1 MQSNTLKRAPSIE
14 NYNTCDI
21 SMGFSFKYLN
31 WSCLLSSVSQLWKV
45 QKLRWL
51 NFEVVVN
58 MLSFSIYSFKKFFNW
73 VLCDYSI
80 GQYPLK
86 CKCEDFTLW
95 NVFLISRSRNI
106 FVLVKFMD
114 EEMTSCFVL
123 SENFDVFKGRGG
135 EMLCSWLMT
144 LILVHAVLC

>member
-1 MQSNTLKRAPSIE
+1 MQSSTLKRAPSIE
-14 NYNTCDI
+14 NYNTRDI

-58 MLSFSIYSFKKFFNW
+58 MLCHFLFIVLKSSSIE
-73 VLCDYSI
+73 CI